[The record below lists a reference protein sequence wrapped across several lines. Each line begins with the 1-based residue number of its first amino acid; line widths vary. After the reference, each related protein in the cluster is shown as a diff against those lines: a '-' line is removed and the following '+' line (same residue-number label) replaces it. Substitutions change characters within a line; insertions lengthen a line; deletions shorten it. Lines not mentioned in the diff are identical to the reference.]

1 MNLQELMT
9 KLQRIDEGITPP
21 LAPTHDNVPAD
32 TECGMPIAIGGAM
45 GGSSMPPKQQDNVTM
60 NVSMN
65 GSGAGG
71 ISDLMKILRNIENGD
86 NRDPHQHDVSQL
98 FGEPDADPVEPIM
111 GDIVA
116 QLAHEETDGEDS
128 PLTPEH
134 EVDETI
140 NDEEESWGNS
150 LNGASGHH
158 THGVEAV
165 TFSGDDMNSK
175 GKSSPLQRVPGSN
188 TLREPTNVSEELVSR
203 LSQMYNAIKEERTE
217 TRNEK
222 GEVTS
227 WKDEGEWTKSTA
239 KKDGR
244 GKVTNLSDKA
254 RRETEKLSKKEKEV
268 AEASHQEKTTM
279 KHVKN
284 PTDAEKKAAKDIKPG
299 IAGYKDR
306 VDMLKSAE
314 KDGRLKEAAKWRDAK
329 HKDKLYTQEPRSD
342 EDDYYGDDDY
352 YNPKPDDYPGEK
364 NLKGGG
370 EYDHNDPLKKGYG
383 RYGHDTLDHG
393 KRKGMPSRNHI
404 TSLKGSIKSAHGT
417 HTKPSLPEQMNE
429 SVELNAMLALNKRL
443 NG

>member
-1 MNLQELMT
+1 MNLQDLMS
-9 KLQRIDEGITPP
+9 KLKSIDESSMPP

-32 TECGMPIAIGGAM
+32 TECGMPIAIGGAA
-45 GGSSMPPKQQDNVTM
+45 SAPKQQDNVTM

-71 ISDLMKILRNIENGD
+71 ISDLMKILRNIEGSD

-98 FGEPDADPVEPIM
+98 FGEPDADPAEPIM

-116 QLAHEETDGEDS
+116 KLAHEELDGEES
-128 PLTPEH
+128 PMTH
-134 EVDETI
+134 EYEVGETI
-140 NDEEESWGNS
+140 DDENESWGNS
-150 LNGASGHH
+150 VDGASGHH
-158 THGVEAV
+158 THGIGAV

-188 TLREPTNVSEELVSR
+188 TLRDPTNISEELVSR
-203 LSQMYNAIKEERTE
+203 LSQMYAAIKEERTE

-222 GEVTS
+222 GEVVS
-227 WKDEGEWTKSTA
+227 WKDEGEWTKSK

-254 RRETEKLSKKEKEV
+254 RRETEKLNKKEKEV

-314 KDGRLKEAAKWRDAK
+314 KDGRLD
-329 HKDKLYTQEPRSD
+329 
-342 EDDYYGDDDY
+342 
-352 YNPKPDDYPGEK
+352 
-364 NLKGGG
+364 
-370 EYDHNDPLKKGYG
+370 
-383 RYGHDTLDHG
+383 
-393 KRKGMPSRNHI
+393 
-404 TSLKGSIKSAHGT
+404 
-417 HTKPSLPEQMNE
+417 E
-429 SVELNAMLALNKRL
+429 SVSQMLALNKRL